1 MENTKKGIVIPL
13 DAEWSDI
20 GSWKSVW
27 ENSDKDKDGNFRKGR
42 MISEKKQNCYLIIEN
57 YLLIFIGTNNLVII
71 DTNDETLIAYKNE
84 SESKKNS

>member
-1 MENTKKGIVIPL
+1 
-13 DAEWSDI
+13 
-20 GSWKSVW
+20 
-27 ENSDKDKDGNFRKGR
+27 